1 MRIRGIIK
9 IFPMLHVYSILS
21 VQKQFAKISSNTIL
35 MPLPGSITEIK
46 NSWSMRVTSLEASL
60 HMRPFSGPTPQCFS
74 VHLPLSSTTLT
85 TLSSTDKSCHI
96 YVDQCQHCHKILTK
110 QDRVVLKMSL
120 NPLPLVCHPDTL
132 SSSLNVS
139 ILWINV
145 KMSYCEYQNKSWMSS
160 MLERSNNLM
169 LVVLVDHSYK
179 SVFDTAMYFMKQM
192 L

>member
-60 HMRPFSGPTPQCFS
+60 HMRPFSGPTPHCFS
-74 VHLPLSSTTLT
+74 VHLPLRYNSSSTTLT

-96 YVDQCQHCHKILTK
+96 YVDQCQHCHKNIDEGRPCGFENVPQSAPPCLSP
-110 QDRVVLKMSL
+110 RH
-120 NPLPLVCHPDTL
+120 PLQQPECEHIMDQCE
-132 SSSLNVS
+132 NV
-139 ILWINV
+139 ILWIPKQVLDVINV
-145 KMSYCEYQNKSWMSS
+145 GK
-160 MLERSNNLM
+160 
-169 LVVLVDHSYK
+169 
-179 SVFDTAMYFMKQM
+179 KQQFNAGGFSRPF